1 MASLDT
7 FGAKSQLRVAD
18 ASYDMYAIDKVEGHA
33 RLPYSLKILLENLL
47 RTEDGAN
54 ITADHIR
61 ALGAWD
67 PSADP
72 SVEIQF
78 TPARVLMQDFTGV
91 PCVVDLATMR
101 EAVKALGGDASKVN
115 PLAPAEMVI
124 DHSVI
129 AELFGREDAF
139 ARNVELEY
147 QRNRERYQFLRWGQT
162 AFNEFKVVPPG
173 TGIVHQVNIEYLA
186 RTIMERN
193 GVAYPDTVVGTDSH
207 TTMVNGLGVLGWGVG
222 GIEAEAAML
231 GQPVSMLI
239 PRVVGFKLSGD
250 MPTGTTATDLVLMIT
265 EKLRKHGVVGKF
277 VEFYG
282 PGVSAVPLANRATI
296 GNMSPEYGSTAAIFP
311 IDAETIKYLKL
322 TGRSEA
328 QVALVEAYA
337 KRQGLWHDPAAEPDY
352 SEHLEL
358 DLSTIEPS
366 LAGPKRP
373 QDRVPLNSAK
383 SMFRAALVDY
393 VDTNGVEGTA
403 DEASAESFP
412 ASDPPANT
420 GDDPADKPHELISA
434 ARGADGRPSNPVRV
448 TGADG
453 TVYELDH
460 GAVTIAAITSCTNT
474 SNPQVMVGAA
484 LLARNAVDRGLS
496 RKPWVKTTLAPG
508 SKVVMDYYDRAGLTP
523 YLDKLGFNLVGYGC
537 TTCIGNSGP
546 LPEEVSAA
554 VNANDLTVVS
564 VLSGNRNFE
573 GRINPDIKMNYLA
586 SPPLVVAYALAG
598 TMDIDLAN
606 EPLGTGSDGR
616 PVFLTDIW
624 PNAKEIEDVIG
635 SAIGATAFSDAY
647 QDVFAGDEQWQSL
660 PTPTGDTFSWDA
672 ESTYV
677 RKPPYFE
684 GMAAQPQP
692 VTDIAGARVL
702 AKLGDSVTTDHIS
715 PASTIKPDSP
725 AGKYLAEHGV
735 PRHEFNSYGS
745 RRGNHEVMI
754 RGTFANIRL
763 RNELVPGV
771 QGGFTVNHLT
781 GEQTTIYDAS
791 VAYQSAGVP
800 LVILAGKEYGSGSS
814 RDWAAKGTMLL
825 GVRTVI
831 AESYE
836 RIHRSNLIG
845 MGVLPLQFPQ
855 GQNAASLGLTGTE
868 TFTVTGVEEL
878 NSGTTPRTVK
888 VSTDTGVQF
897 DAVVRI
903 DTPGEADY
911 YRHGGILQYVLRKML
926 TH

>member
-1 MASLDT
+1 VASLDT
-7 FGAKSQLRVAD
+7 FGAKSELRVAD
-18 ASYDMYAIDKVEGHA
+18 ASYEIFTIDKVEGHE

-54 ITADHIR
+54 ITAGHIR
-61 ALGAWD
+61 ALGGWD
-67 PSADP
+67 PTADP

-101 EAVKALGGDASKVN
+101 EAIRDLGGDPTKVN
-115 PLAPAEMVI
+115 PLAPAELVI

-129 AELFGREDAF
+129 ADLFGREDAF

-193 GVAYPDTVVGTDSH
+193 GQAYPDTVVGTDSH

-239 PRVVGFKLSGD
+239 PRVVGFKLSGE
-250 MPTGTTATDLVLMIT
+250 MPAGTTATDLVLTIT
-265 EKLRKHGVVGKF
+265 EMLREHGVVSKF

-296 GNMSPEYGSTAAIFP
+296 GNMSPEYGSTVAIFP
-311 IDAETIKYLKL
+311 IDDETIKYLKL
-322 TGRSEA
+322 TGRDEQ

-337 KRQGLWHDPAAEPDY
+337 KRQGLWLDPAAEPEY
-352 SEHLEL
+352 SERLEL
-358 DLSTIEPS
+358 DLSTIVPS

-373 QDRVPLNSAK
+373 QDRVPLDAAK
-383 SMFRAALVDY
+383 RMFREALVNY
-393 VDTNGVEGTA
+393 VDAGGPA

-412 ASDPPANT
+412 ASDPPANDIS
-420 GDDPADKPHELISA
+420 DDADKPHIFSA
-434 ARGADGRPSNPVRV
+434 ARNADGRPSNPTLVV
-448 TGADG
+448 GEDG
-453 TVYELDH
+453 TEFELDH
-460 GAVTIAAITSCTNT
+460 GAVVIAAITSCTNT
-474 SNPQVMVGAA
+474 SNPQVMIGAA
-484 LLARNAVDRGLS
+484 LLARNAVERGLT

-546 LPEEVSAA
+546 LPEAISAA
-554 VNANDLTVVS
+554 VNEQDLTAVS

-573 GRINPDIKMNYLA
+573 GRINPDVKMNYLA

-598 TMDIDLAN
+598 TMDLDITS
-606 EPLGTGSDGR
+606 EPLGIGSDGQ
-616 PVFLTDIW
+616 PVLLSDIW
-624 PNAKEIEDVIG
+624 PSAKEIDDVIA
-635 SAIGATAFSDAY
+635 SAIGAAGFSTAYA
-647 QDVFAGDEQWQSL
+647 DVFAGDEQWQSL
-660 PTPTGDTFSWDA
+660 PTPEGKTFEWTD

-677 RKPPYFE
+677 RKPPYFD
-684 GMAAQPQP
+684 GMAAQPTP

-715 PASTIKPDSP
+715 PASSIKPDSP
-725 AGKYLAEHGV
+725 AGKYLAAHGV

-763 RNELVPGV
+763 RNQLVPGV
-771 QGGFTVNHLT
+771 EGGFTVNHLT

-791 VAYQSAGVP
+791 VAYQEAGVP

-825 GVRTVI
+825 GVRAVI
-831 AESYE
+831 AQSYE

-845 MGVLPLQFPQ
+845 MGVLPLQFPPKTS
-855 GQNAASLGLTGTE
+855 AETLELTGAE
-868 TFTVTGVEEL
+868 TFTITGIEALNDGDDVPGTVKVRTNTGVE
-878 NSGTTPRTVK
+878 
-888 VSTDTGVQF
+888 F
-897 DAVVRI
+897 DADVRI

-926 TH
+926 HS